1 MPAAAWVT
9 IILATLIIAAAAV
22 GLIRVIGHLMA
33 ASRALDGVVGGV
45 AVVAT
50 QTSTVP
56 SVLPSVN
63 ASLKPVR
70 DFCEGI

>member
-1 MPAAAWVT
+1 MPAVAWVT
-9 IILATLIIAAAAV
+9 IIHATLINAAAAV
-22 GLIRVIGHLMA
+22 VQNRVIGHLMA
-33 ASRALDGVVGGV
+33 VSRALDGVVGGV
-45 AVVAT
+45 AVVAA

>member
-1 MPAAAWVT
+1 MPAVAWVT

-22 GLIRVIGHLMA
+22 GLVRVIGHLMA
-33 ASRALDGVVGGV
+33 VNRALDGVVGGV
-45 AVVAT
+45 AVVAA

>member
-1 MPAAAWVT
+1 MRA
-9 IILATLIIAAAAV
+9 
-22 GLIRVIGHLMA
+22 R
-33 ASRALDGVVGGV
+33 RALDGVVGGV
-45 AVVAT
+45 AVVAA

-56 SVLPSVN
+56 TVLPSVN